1 MSELPYVSASVPRL
15 ASDAP
20 ASVSSWRDWVGIV
33 ASVGCAIHCAAMPF
47 VIAFLP
53 TLGLS
58 FLADESFHQWMA
70 LACFVIAIVAFVPGW
85 RKHRRL
91 IPIVVASSG
100 LILITGAAFGLTG
113 DCCATCNA
121 SVLSVTEAAT
131 CTDICCEHC
140 AATEQTSISLT
151 ARQSELTGVQA
162 FIAPFAFWITPLGG
176 MLLVSA
182 HLLNRRYGCLRGCCP
197 VGDMVGRAGGH
208 PQTDC

>member
-1 MSELPYVSASVPRL
+1 MSELPYGPVNVPRL

-113 DCCATCNA
+113 DCCATCNSA
-121 SVLSVTEAAT
+121 VLSATEAAT
-131 CTDICCEHC
+131 CTDLCCEHC
-140 AATEQTSISLT
+140 AATEQASISLT
-151 ARQSELTGVQA
+151 THQSELTGVQA
-162 FIAPFAFWITPLGG
+162 FVSPFAFWITPLGG
-176 MLLVSA
+176 MLLVTA
-182 HLLNRRYGCLRGCCP
+182 HLLNSRHGCLYDCCP
-197 VGDMVGRAGGH
+197 VRDVEA
-208 PQTDC
+208 